1 MFAFIDRLGL
11 RLKLAL
17 GFGTVIVLMCLC
29 DMTLMFGHERAL
41 AAVDHYFDSE
51 DRMADLSSNSLMALE
66 RARRF
71 KKEFLL
77 DGRALPAGEAKARY
91 GALVDKEL
99 QVVRSSMAEIRRLK
113 QGAAVEREVRAVEAA
128 LGLYRDSFQRLAA
141 QYELLGNREQG
152 QEAAFRSSGQEL
164 ERMLMLLRAEAP
176 RKALLSLQSQEV
188 AFAVHGEQAS
198 AQALLQRGE
207 ALQAALAQTALA
219 PAQKLAAQL
228 LLERHLAAFR
238 SYQNTLAEIGQA
250 SSAYNE
256 AVRRIEPALLALRA
270 QADQALLETRS
281 SVRKANSSVS
291 AILLFGGAASMLIGL
306 YIARLLMRNME
317 KSAAAGVRFARQL
330 AAGDWSVRL
339 PQGGTREFAE
349 LSVSLNAMAD
359 NLQEAYRREQGR
371 TAELIGLNRTLR
383 LRSRCNEAMVRVND
397 EAQLLD
403 LICAHM
409 VGEGGYS
416 LVWVGMQNSAGAVAV
431 AAQAGGVPAAE
442 LPGWQQVELALAGF
456 RPAGAAESSNC
467 LVLPLKCRGELLGAI
482 CIAAAQAGGFDD
494 AEIGLLRE
502 LVDDVAFGMYSLREE
517 QRRQR
522 AEQELAYQ
530 ANHDALTGLANRNL
544 FNDRLRQGAALAE
557 RMGRQLAVL
566 AIGLERYRQVKDS
579 LGHDAG
585 NALLQHAAQQLSAQL
600 RDGDTLARLAG
611 DEFVVVLGDLET
623 GEQARA
629 TAARL
634 LQAVQ
639 APFVWAG
646 AAVASSA
653 SVGISLYPQD
663 GMDAASLLCSA
674 NAAMASAQAMG
685 SNRFRFY
692 APEMNERAMQLFA
705 MESELARAIEQGEL
719 CLHYQPRVN
728 LESGAICSAEALVR
742 WRHPQRGMVSPGDF
756 IPLAENSGLIVPLG
770 AWVIREV
777 CRQQRAWI
785 DAGLQTAVVAVNLS
799 PRQFQ
804 DEHLVDEIR
813 RALSEHALDA
823 ACIEMEITEST
834 VMDHAAEAG
843 CKLNALKSLGISL
856 SLDDF
861 GTGHSSLS
869 RLRHLPID
877 HLKIDQAFVR
887 HLCTNAADAAICK
900 AIVDLAHNLQL
911 SVIAEG
917 VEDAAQAAALR
928 AWGCDDVQGFYFAR
942 PMPPEEFAGMLAP
955 CRGHGAA
962 PAGRFAGLLPL
973 AA

>member
-17 GFGTVIVLMCLC
+17 GFGTVIVLMCLS

-71 KKEFLL
+71 KKEFML
-77 DGRALPAGEAKARY
+77 DARSLPAGEAKARY
-91 GALVDKEL
+91 GPLVGKEL
-99 QVVRSSMAEIRRLK
+99 QVVRSNMAEIRRLK
-113 QGAAVEREVRAVEAA
+113 PGAAVEREVRAVEAA
-128 LGLYRDSFQRLAA
+128 LGLYEDSFRRLTA
-141 QYELLGNREQG
+141 QYELLGSREPG
-152 QEAAFRSSGQEL
+152 QEAAFRSS
-164 ERMLMLLRAEAP
+164 
-176 RKALLSLQSQEV
+176 
-188 AFAVHGEQAS
+188 
-198 AQALLQRGE
+198 
-207 ALQAALAQTALA
+207 
-219 PAQKLAAQL
+219 
-228 LLERHLAAFR
+228 
-238 SYQNTLAEIGQA
+238 QNTLAEIGQA
-250 SSAYNE
+250 SAAYNE

-291 AILLFGGAASMLIGL
+291 AIILFGGAGSMLLGL
-306 YIARLLMRNME
+306 YIARLLMRNIE
-317 KSAAAGVRFARQL
+317 RSAAAGVRFARQL

-339 PQGGTREFAE
+339 PRGGTREFAE

-409 VGEGGYS
+409 VGEGGYPQ
-416 LVWVGMQNSAGAVAV
+416 VWVGMQNSAGAVAV
-431 AAQAGGVPAAE
+431 AAQAGGVPDAE
-442 LPGWQQVELALAGF
+442 LPGWQQVAMALAGR
-456 RPAGAAESSNC
+456 RPAGSASSAAESAHC

-482 CIAAAQAGGFDD
+482 CIAAPQALAFDD

-585 NALLQHAAQQLSAQL
+585 NALLQHAAQQLSGQL

-634 LQAVQ
+634 LRAVQ

-728 LESGAICSAEALVR
+728 LESGAVSSAEALVR
-742 WRHPQRGMVSPGDF
+742 WRHPQRGMVPPGDF

-834 VMDHAAEAG
+834 VMDNAAEAG

-928 AWGCDDVQGFYFAR
+928 SWGCDDVQGFYFAR
-942 PMPPEEFAGMLAP
+942 PMPPEEFARMLAP
-955 CRGHGAA
+955 RREHAAA
-962 PAGRFAGLLPL
+962 PAGQFAGLLQL

>member
-17 GFGTVIVLMCLC
+17 GFGTVIVLMCLG

-71 KKEFLL
+71 KKDFLL
-77 DGRALPAGEAKARY
+77 EARVLPVGEAKTRY
-91 GALVDKEL
+91 SALVGKEL
-99 QVVRSSMAEIRRLK
+99 KVVRSSMAEIRRLK
-113 QGAAVEREVRAVEAA
+113 QGGAVEREVRAVEAA
-128 LGLYRDSFQRLAA
+128 LGLYEDSFQRLAA

-152 QEAAFRSSGQEL
+152 QEAAFRGSGQEL
-164 ERMLMLLRAEAP
+164 ERMLMLLQAEAP
-176 RKALLSLQSQEV
+176 RKAFLSMQSQEV

-198 AQALLQRGE
+198 ASTLLQRGE
-207 ALQAALAQTALA
+207 ALQAVLAQTALA
-219 PAQKLAAQL
+219 PAQKLAAQQ

-238 SYQNTLAEIGQA
+238 GYQNTLAEIGQA
-250 SSAYNE
+250 STAYNE

-270 QADQALLETRS
+270 QADQALQETRS

-291 AILLFGGAASMLIGL
+291 AIILVGGAASMLIGL
-306 YIARLLMRNME
+306 YIARLLMRNIE
-317 KSAAAGVRFARQL
+317 RSAAAGVRFARQL

-359 NLQEAYRREQGR
+359 NLQQAYLREQGR

-409 VGEGGYS
+409 VGEGGYP

-431 AAQAGGVPAAE
+431 AAQAGAAPGTE
-442 LPGWQQVELALAGF
+442 LPGRRQVALALAGL
-456 RPAGAAESSNC
+456 RPAGDGAAESANC

-482 CIAAAQAGGFDD
+482 CIVAPQAGAFDD

-585 NALLQHAAQQLSAQL
+585 NALLQHAAQQLSAEL

-629 TAARL
+629 AAARL
-634 LQAVQ
+634 LRAVQ

-685 SNRFRFY
+685 GNRFRFY
-692 APEMNERAMQLFA
+692 APEMNERAMQLFTL
-705 MESELARAIEQGEL
+705 ESDLARAIEQGEL

-728 LESGAICSAEALVR
+728 LESGAVRSAEALVR
-742 WRHPQRGMVSPGDF
+742 WRHPQRGMVPPGDF
-756 IPLAENSGLIVPLG
+756 IALAENSGLIVPLG

-813 RALSEHALDA
+813 RALSDHGLDA

-834 VMDHAAEAG
+834 VMDNAAEAG

-887 HLCTNAADAAICK
+887 HLCSNAADAAICK

-928 AWGCDDVQGFYFAR
+928 SWGCDDVQGFHFAR
-942 PMPPEEFAGMLAP
+942 PMPPEEFARMLAP
-955 CRGHGAA
+955 EGQL
-962 PAGRFAGLLPL
+962 AGLLPL